1 MRVGKVVFGTTVAL
15 ISMVAIVSAGFS
27 QGQPAQTRI
36 AQQIIVNG
44 QPANGA
50 YVQNAGGMQSFTCTN
65 PQSYSTSNGASSG
78 WACYDRLT
86 ATYLL
91 NALPP
96 AQAQPPSPVQA
107 QTPPPAPEQTQAQT
121 QNEPWSETIPLPPPQ
136 QPPTVIYQQP
146 APAVVYAPAPYPMY
160 VGPTYGPGLL
170 YGGLA
175 FNTGVFFGPRFYGH
189 AFYGYHG
196 GGRFRR

>member
-1 MRVGKVVFGTTVAL
+1 MRVGKVVFGTAVAL
-15 ISMVAIVSAGFS
+15 ISMVAIVPVGFS
-27 QGQPAQTRI
+27 QGQSAQTRI

-65 PQSYSTSNGASSG
+65 PQSYSTPNGASSG
-78 WACYDRLT
+78 WACYDQST
-86 ATYLL
+86 GTYLL

-96 AQAQPPSPVQA
+96 VQA
-107 QTPPPAPEQTQAQT
+107 QAPPPAPAQAQAQT
-121 QNEPWSETIPLPPPQ
+121 QNEPWSETIPVPLPPPQ

-170 YGGLA
+170 YTGLA
-175 FNTGVFFGPRFYGH
+175 FNTGVFFGPRFYGP
-189 AFYGYHG
+189 AFYGYRG
-196 GGRFRR
+196 GGRFRH